1 MRVFS
6 KQSISTVSVRIIVM
20 FSGIIS
26 SIITAHALGPA
37 GRGELI
43 AITTF
48 GLSVANFANLG
59 FPSSNTYYVSS
70 DINLLTPIFFNSA
83 FISIGGGL
91 LAFVLTLL
99 LYYPE
104 GHFFFL
110 NSIYM
115 FFFVATTMMASFSSN
130 ILVSINKIKQYNYL
144 DLLQNISVI
153 FFYILGFFLKLSSA
167 YFLIFGLIGTS
178 IGSIFGIINLNK
190 LLVSKN
196 LRFNLGLFK
205 KSFRY
210 AFKVF
215 ITTFVAFFIAR
226 GNIFLLQKT
235 HTISEIG
242 YFSIALQLYDA
253 IVIIPSAIGLLLF
266 PQLIKSS
273 GSQRHSNM
281 IKVLKQVA
289 LVMFILCLGAF
300 FSIPFLIPLV
310 FGDSFHPS
318 IIIAQLLLP
327 AAFFIGLMGVV
338 SQYLA
343 SIGYPIG
350 QVIIWLIAFIIWV
363 ILSSLFV
370 PQSGAKGTAIVLT
383 IVNFLTFLLLFI
395 LSYKK
400 KRENERAK

>member
-1 MRVFS
+1 
-6 KQSISTVSVRIIVM
+6 
-20 FSGIIS
+20 
-26 SIITAHALGPA
+26 
-37 GRGELI
+37 
-43 AITTF
+43 
-48 GLSVANFANLG
+48 
-59 FPSSNTYYVSS
+59 
-70 DINLLTPIFFNSA
+70 
-83 FISIGGGL
+83 
-91 LAFVLTLL
+91 
-99 LYYPE
+99 
-104 GHFFFL
+104 
-110 NSIYM
+110 
-115 FFFVATTMMASFSSN
+115 
-130 ILVSINKIKQYNYL
+130 
-144 DLLQNISVI
+144 
-153 FFYILGFFLKLSSA
+153 
-167 YFLIFGLIGTS
+167 LIFGLIGTS